1 MEIYIGQDR
10 TVEITKEK
18 YEGYEAAR
26 ESGATNMFDVKRVA
40 QLSGLKREEI
50 IAIMNNYE
58 LLKKKYKDEEI
69 EKEERE
75 DKLQEM
81 IDRDEV

>member
-1 MEIYIGQDR
+1 
-10 TVEITKEK
+10 
-18 YEGYEAAR
+18 
-26 ESGATNMFDVKRVA
+26 
-40 QLSGLKREEI
+40 
-50 IAIMNNYE
+50 MNNYE

>member
-18 YEGYEAAR
+18 YEGYEAVR